1 MTRRPPTNGLR
12 IIHQIP
18 GRVRLHGARLR
29 DPNLDID
36 YLRALLEAMP
46 GVHSVRINQAA
57 GSVVIRHD
65 NATHCVDDFMLALSR
80 LPKDAYLPN
89 TEADTGPD
97 LLEVAAHA
105 GAAALTPFLPMPIQ
119 AAMSWF
125 LAAPSLVKG
134 AETLLA
140 RGLKIEVLD
149 GTVKLMALLRQDYFT
164 TNTVGALL
172 VLGEYVERSAERKTN
187 DLLKNLLQPQV
198 ETVKVERDGVERI
211 IPFDQALIGDAVLV
225 GPGEL
230 IPVDGVVAE
239 GEASVNTSS
248 VTGESAPVHAK
259 PGDKVISGSVVED
272 GKIKITAE
280 SVGAE
285 TSMARI
291 SGFLEKSLRT
301 KSTHQKRTEELADK
315 LVPLTFGAGLGLY
328 ALTGDLRRAASVLTV
343 DYSCAIKLSYPVA
356 VRSAMYAAGRE
367 GVLIK
372 GAASL
377 ERLASVDAF
386 VFDKTGTLTRGE
398 LQVTD
403 VVSLSEFGENEI
415 LALAA
420 GAEAHYGHPV
430 AAAVVSRARAL
441 GLKFPDMSNVDFIV
455 AHGVSAY
462 VDGAR
467 VLVGSRHFIH
477 DDEAVDCSR
486 ADTAASRLR
495 DQGKSLL
502 YVAKDGELAGL
513 IAMRDDLRLEA
524 AESLQALKNMGVV
537 KLVVLTGDHERTAQ
551 AVCSQL
557 PMLDEVH
564 AELKPEDKAAV
575 VEKLKAEGRRIA
587 FVGDGVN
594 DAPSLLAADVGVCM
608 PSGADLA
615 RDAAQVVL
623 IKDDIRGLP
632 LALGVAQRTIQ
643 TLQRCVWSSVGVNSA
658 VMALAGA
665 GLLPTALSAAA
676 HNGATLGILAYAG
689 LRGVNTPTVE
699 DIRPPR
705 SLPC

>member
-1 MTRRPPTNGLR
+1 
-12 IIHQIP
+12 
-18 GRVRLHGARLR
+18 
-29 DPNLDID
+29 
-36 YLRALLEAMP
+36 
-46 GVHSVRINQAA
+46 
-57 GSVVIRHD
+57 
-65 NATHCVDDFMLALSR
+65 
-80 LPKDAYLPN
+80 
-89 TEADTGPD
+89 
-97 LLEVAAHA
+97 
-105 GAAALTPFLPMPIQ
+105 
-119 AAMSWF
+119 
-125 LAAPSLVKG
+125 
-134 AETLLA
+134 
-140 RGLKIEVLD
+140 
-149 GTVKLMALLRQDYFT
+149 
-164 TNTVGALL
+164 
-172 VLGEYVERSAERKTN
+172 
-187 DLLKNLLQPQV
+187 
-198 ETVKVERDGVERI
+198 
-211 IPFDQALIGDAVLV
+211 
-225 GPGEL
+225 
-230 IPVDGVVAE
+230 VDGVVAE

-259 PGDKVISGSVVED
+259 PGDKAISGSVVED

-386 VFDKTGTLTRGE
+386 VFDKTGTLTHGE

-403 VVSLSEFGENEI
+403 VVSLSAFEENEI

-502 YVAKDGELAGL
+502 YVARDGELAGL

-623 IKDDIRGLP
+623 IKDDIRGLA

-676 HNGATLGILAYAG
+676 HNGSTLGILAYAA
-689 LRGVNTPTVE
+689 LRGVNTPATE

-705 SLPC
+705 SFPC

>member
-1 MTRRPPTNGLR
+1 
-12 IIHQIP
+12 
-18 GRVRLHGARLR
+18 
-29 DPNLDID
+29 
-36 YLRALLEAMP
+36 
-46 GVHSVRINQAA
+46 
-57 GSVVIRHD
+57 
-65 NATHCVDDFMLALSR
+65 
-80 LPKDAYLPN
+80 
-89 TEADTGPD
+89 
-97 LLEVAAHA
+97 
-105 GAAALTPFLPMPIQ
+105 
-119 AAMSWF
+119 
-125 LAAPSLVKG
+125 
-134 AETLLA
+134 
-140 RGLKIEVLD
+140 
-149 GTVKLMALLRQDYFT
+149 
-164 TNTVGALL
+164 
-172 VLGEYVERSAERKTN
+172 
-187 DLLKNLLQPQV
+187 
-198 ETVKVERDGVERI
+198 
-211 IPFDQALIGDAVLV
+211 
-225 GPGEL
+225 
-230 IPVDGVVAE
+230 
-239 GEASVNTSS
+239 
-248 VTGESAPVHAK
+248 
-259 PGDKVISGSVVED
+259 
-272 GKIKITAE
+272 
-280 SVGAE
+280 
-285 TSMARI
+285 
-291 SGFLEKSLRT
+291 
-301 KSTHQKRTEELADK
+301 
-315 LVPLTFGAGLGLY
+315 
-328 ALTGDLRRAASVLTV
+328 
-343 DYSCAIKLSYPVA
+343 
-356 VRSAMYAAGRE
+356 
-367 GVLIK
+367 
-372 GAASL
+372 
-377 ERLASVDAF
+377 
-386 VFDKTGTLTRGE
+386 

-403 VVSLSEFGENEI
+403 VVSLSAFEENEI

-502 YVAKDGELAGL
+502 YVARDGELAGL

-623 IKDDIRGLP
+623 IKDDIRGLA

-676 HNGATLGILAYAG
+676 HNGSTLGILAYAA
-689 LRGVNTPTVE
+689 LRGVNTPATE

-705 SLPC
+705 SFPC